1 MSKVKP
7 KVKPKVKTKVKT
19 KGGDEFTS
27 RQRRFIE
34 EYLVD
39 LNATQ
44 AALRAGYSK
53 KGASVQGCQLLA
65 NPKIAAA
72 LDKARAKLSDRTE
85 ITQERIVR
93 EYGRIAFAWIT
104 DYSSWTNEGVVIK
117 NSDELSPELKS
128 AVAEVI
134 HTQSRDRSGV
144 RLKMHDKMGALDSLG
159 KHLGMFTE
167 KREIKFNLDNLTDEQ
182 LLALS
187 TISISD

>member
-1 MSKVKP
+1 MS
-7 KVKPKVKTKVKT
+7 KVKPKVKTKVKP

-187 TISISD
+187 TIPISD